1 MRVHAW
7 SRLISILSG
16 LLILGA
22 FSESTVAQTPPLAID
37 GQVQDASKSAIAGA
51 RITLTPSGAESGQ
64 TVTADQS
71 GSFILEAE
79 AGVYEIRIS
88 AKGFLDLIQSVEPGI
103 NSEPRTFQLQVAPV
117 QATVTIRDSP
127 GYKVAEIRSATKT
140 PTPLRDIPQS
150 ITVVTQDQIRDQA
163 MQSIGDVVRYVPGV
177 TAVQGENNRDQL
189 VIRGNST
196 SADFFVNGVR
206 DDVQYYRDLY
216 NLERMEVLKGSNA
229 MVFGRG
235 GGGGVVNR
243 VTKDAGFMTSRE
255 VTVSA
260 GSFGEKRIAGDFNER
275 INDRYAFRLNTVA
288 ENSNSFR
295 DYVSLKR
302 FGVNPSLT
310 FVPSGQT
317 TVTFSYEYFR
327 DSRGSDRGIP
337 SYQGLPADVDKATFY
352 GNPAYNDV
360 WAYVNQAS
368 VNVEH
373 HEGPVTFHNRTMF
386 GDYDRGYQNFVP
398 GAVNAAKDSVAL
410 TGYNNATKRRNL
422 FNQTDVTYATS
433 TGRVRH
439 TLLGGAELGLQF
451 TDNFRN
457 TAFFNNTGTSVS
469 VPYSNPVI
477 DTPVTFRQSATDA
490 DNHLN
495 TQVGAVY
502 LQDQIELTRQLQAIA
517 GLRFDSFDLKYH
529 NNRTNESLQR
539 VDNLLSP
546 RAGLVFK
553 PSAPLSIYA
562 SYGVSYLP
570 SSGDQFSSLTTITQQ
585 VEPEKFNNYEAGMKW
600 DLLQRLSLTTAVFR
614 LDRVNTRSTDPND
627 PSRII
632 QTGKTSTRGYE
643 LGMSGKIIPSWEIAG
658 GYAYQNAFIASA
670 TTSAAQGAKVAQT
683 PHHTFSLWNNF
694 QIGRKVG
701 AGVGV
706 ISRSVMYAAV
716 DNTVILPGYVRADAA
731 LSCSVFP
738 KLRLQLNVEN
748 VLDRSYF
755 VNADGNNNISPG
767 GPRTFRLSLT
777 TRF

>member
-1 MRVHAW
+1 MRAHVW
-7 SRLISILSG
+7 SRLFSVLARV
-16 LLILGA
+16 LILGSLA
-22 FSESTVAQTPPLAID
+22 ESSIAQTQRVAIQ
-37 GQVQDASKSAIAGA
+37 GQVLDASKSAIAGA
-51 RITLTPSGAESGQ
+51 TITLTPAGAESGESI
-64 TVTADQS
+64 VADQS
-71 GSFILEAE
+71 GSFIVEAE
-79 AGVYEIRIS
+79 PGVYEIRIS
-88 AKGFLDLIQSVEPGI
+88 ANAFLDLIQTIDLSVSSG
-103 NSEPRTFQLQVAPV
+103 PRTFQLQVAPI
-117 QATVTIRDSP
+117 QASVTVSDTA
-127 GYKVAEIRSATKT
+127 GYRVSEIRSATKI

-150 ITVVTQDQIRDQA
+150 ITVVTEHQMRDQA

-177 TAVQGENNRDQL
+177 TAIQGENNRDQL

-206 DDVQYYRDLY
+206 DDVQYFRDLY
-216 NLERMEVLKGSNA
+216 NVERMEILKGSNA
-229 MVFGRG
+229 MIFGRG

-243 VTKDAGFMTSRE
+243 VTKDAGFQSSRE
-255 VTVSA
+255 LTVLG
-260 GSFGEKRIAGDFNER
+260 GSFGTKRITADFNER
-275 INDRYAFRLNTVA
+275 INDRYAFRLNAVA

-295 DYVSLKR
+295 DYVGLKR

-327 DSRGSDRGIP
+327 DARGSDRGVP
-337 SYQGLPADVDKATFY
+337 SYQGLPADVDKATFF

-373 HEGPVTFHNRTMF
+373 HEGPITFHNRTSF

-398 GAVNAAKDSVAL
+398 GAVNAAKDAVAL
-410 TGYNNATKRRNL
+410 TGYNHATKRRNL
-422 FNQTDVTYATS
+422 FSQTDVALATS
-433 TGRVRH
+433 TGPIRH
-439 TLLGGAELGLQF
+439 TLLGGAEFGLQF

-457 TAFFNNTGTSVS
+457 TGFFNNSSTAVS

-495 TQVGAVY
+495 TQVSAAY
-502 LQDQIELTRQLQAIA
+502 FQDQIELTRQLQAIA
-517 GLRFDSFDLKYH
+517 GLRFDNFDLKYH
-529 NNRTNESLQR
+529 DNRNNENLRR
-539 VDNLLSP
+539 IDNLPSP

-553 PSAPLSIYA
+553 PSVPLSIYA

-570 SSGDQFSSLTTITQQ
+570 SSGDQFSSLTSITEQ
-585 VEPEKFNNYEAGMKW
+585 VEPEKFNNYEAGLKW
-600 DLLQRLSLTTAVFR
+600 DLLHGLSLTTAVFR
-614 LDRVNTRSTDPND
+614 LDRLNTRSTDPND
-627 PSRII
+627 PTRIL
-632 QTGKTSTRGYE
+632 QTGKTRNRGYE
-643 LGMSGKIIPSWEIAG
+643 LGLSGKIVPVWEIAG
-658 GYAYQNAFIASA
+658 GYAYQDAFIAAATMSA
-670 TTSAAQGAKVAQT
+670 SQEAKVAQT

-694 QIGRKVG
+694 RIGRKLG
-701 AGVGV
+701 AGVGLV
-706 ISRSVMYAAV
+706 SRSVMYAAV

-731 LSCSVFP
+731 LSYSVLP
-738 KLRLQLNVEN
+738 KLRLQMNVEN

-767 GPRTFRLSLT
+767 APRTFRAGMT